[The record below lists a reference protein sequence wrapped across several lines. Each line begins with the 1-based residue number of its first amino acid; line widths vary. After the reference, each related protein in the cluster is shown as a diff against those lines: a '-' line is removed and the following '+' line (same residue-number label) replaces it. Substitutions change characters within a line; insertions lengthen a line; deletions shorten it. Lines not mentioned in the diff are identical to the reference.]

1 MGNPI
6 NALFWLVK
14 ELKKKDISLK
24 KDFWV
29 TTGSTTSII
38 PVKKGDSFLCEV
50 FSIGK
55 INVSF

>member
-1 MGNPI
+1 MY
-6 NALFWLVK
+6 ALFWLVK
-14 ELKKKDISLK
+14 ELKKKDIFLK

-38 PVKKGDSFLCEV
+38 PVKKGDKFLGEV
-50 FSIGK
+50 LPIGK